1 MSRSSHFRPFLTIAT
16 VRTELYVGLHR
27 LCEVLA
33 DPTAECL
40 EKQSGAFTF
49 MAAVQQLYGVR
60 GLDHEP
66 GKEDRIPTPG
76 LFYWVGEGLPY
87 RSASAESGG
96 LESNQDRR
104 TNSDLGRRCVYG
116 NA

>member
-66 GKEDRIPTPG
+66 GKEDRYSNPG
-76 LFYWVGEGLPY
+76 FVL
-87 RSASAESGG
+87 
-96 LESNQDRR
+96 
-104 TNSDLGRRCVYG
+104 LGRGRAALSVCVRRVWRVG
-116 NA
+116 IEPRPAD